1 MNHRI
6 ITISREYCAY
16 GRTVAAAL
24 SEALGIPYYD
34 KDFVKK
40 TAEES
45 GFDASLVNE
54 EGESLSPSTKRFD
67 SFLEALHTGYSP
79 ARDDIFNAQCKTIL
93 ELSAEP
99 CIIVGRC
106 ANVVLQKA
114 GIPSFDIFL
123 YAEPEARV
131 ARFKE
136 MFGEIRGDAL
146 KYIEKQD
153 NDRHTYFKTY
163 TGKEMGDARLY
174 DICLNVGTLGLDAAK
189 EILLSLLQ

>member
-16 GRTVAAAL
+16 GRTIAGFL
-24 SEALGIPYYD
+24 SDALGIPYYD

-45 GFDASLVNE
+45 GFEASLVKE
-54 EGESLSPSTKRFD
+54 EGERLSQSTKRFD

-106 ANVVLQKA
+106 ANVILQQA
-114 GIPSFDIFL
+114 GIPSFDVFL

-131 ARFKE
+131 ARLHE
-136 MFGEIRGDAL
+136 LIGDTKGDPL

-153 NDRHTYFKTY
+153 EERHTYFRTY
-163 TGKEMGDARLY
+163 TGKHMGDARLY
-174 DICLNVGTLGLDAAK
+174 DICLNIGTLGLERTK
-189 EILLSLLQ
+189 EILLSILQ